1 MEKIFLKSSLDY
13 GINYALNWCTSGVK
27 KSMYLSNLWEL
38 LTQKTQ
44 RLLDYPPDFLVIF
57 GLLKHPKVYRI
68 KLSLT

>member
-38 LTQKTQ
+38 LTQNTQ
-44 RLLDYPPDFLVIF
+44 RLLDYPYRFLGHF
-57 GLLKHPKVYRI
+57 RI
-68 KLSLT
+68 AKANPIISNINYS